1 MRVPERLTVAV
12 GLLDLRPDDRVLEI
26 GCGRG
31 VAAGL
36 IAEKL
41 PDGEYVGLDRSDVA
55 VTAAGERNA
64 DAVSSGRA
72 SFLHTALADAGTDT
86 LGRFDKVL
94 AVDVNVFWTGPAV
107 RELDAVARLLRPTGS
122 LVLCYAPPDPEQ
134 TAREKNLLLTHLSD
148 AGFIATATTHALA
161 GDASL
166 LAVVAAVARLPGG
179 DEGDGPGAGA

>member
-12 GLLDLRPDDRVLEI
+12 GLLDVRPGDRVLEI

-36 IAEKL
+36 ILDGL

-55 VTAAGERNA
+55 VTAASERNA
-64 DAVSSGRA
+64 DAVAAGRA
-72 SFLHTALADAGTDT
+72 TFVHTALADADTDA
-86 LGRFDKVL
+86 LGRFDKIL
-94 AVDVNVFWTGPAV
+94 AVDVNVFWTGPAA
-107 RELDAVARLLRPTGS
+107 RELEVVAGLLRPSGS

-134 TAREKNLLLTHLSD
+134 VARVKGLLLTHLSD
-148 AGFIATATTHALA
+148 AGFIATATTHPLA

-166 LAVVAAVARLPGG
+166 LTVVATVAQLPGATV
-179 DEGDGPGAGA
+179 DEAPGE